1 MNKTIYDYFK
11 IEWKTLLIV
20 TITGI
25 IYNIGLVLVPLFE
38 GKLTGCLY
46 DILQKQAVF
55 SDMFK
60 LVILYLISIFTVQF
74 CRYLKRNY
82 VRVFANNTNKRMK
95 ETLFHNL
102 IYTSHK
108 TLIQE
113 GIGNILTKA
122 ISDVDDC
129 SEGMRKF
136 TTEIFDTGIALCAY
150 VCMLFYYDY
159 KIAFV
164 CIFFT
169 PFSYIFAEKMKGIIQ
184 KLTTKAKLSA
194 TQLNAVTLDRATNA
208 ITYRVYGRETHQQE
222 SYETYLSDYE
232 HTNILSSLPIVAL
245 PPLYKSISIFGIFFI
260 LYFGSQNIFQ
270 GTWNIAIFTT
280 YISCFMKMADKS
292 SKSAKLFNAVHKAQV
307 SYSRIQKYVQNEA
320 TALKNNPICI
330 HDLSVKDLSF
340 SYPNST
346 PLLNH
351 ISFDLHVGQI
361 IGITGPV
368 ACGKTTFGKLFLNE
382 WKYSGQIL
390 FNQKDLSSYAI
401 HDCISYLGH
410 EPQLFDDTIE
420 NNIALGDPIDVL
432 YYLKLVCMDE
442 EVQQMED
449 GVYTKI
455 GNSGMRLSGGQ
466 QQRVALARTLAHA
479 SSILILDDP
488 FSALDIHTEETIFQN
503 LKKLA
508 SDKIILLISH
518 RLHIFNQTN
527 QVLFINHTKGYVGT
541 HSDLLKTN
549 SEYKQLYTLQEGDQ
563 K

>member
-25 IYNIGLVLVPLFE
+25 IYNIGLILVPLFE

-55 SDMFK
+55 LDMVK
-60 LVILYLISIFTVQF
+60 LVILYLFSIFIVQF

-82 VRVFANNTNKRMK
+82 VRIFANNTNKRMK

-108 TLIQE
+108 SLLQE
-113 GIGNILTKA
+113 GIGNIMTKA

-159 KIAFV
+159 KIALL

-184 KLTTKAKLSA
+184 QATTKAKLSS
-194 TQLNAVTLDRATNA
+194 TTLNAVTLDRAQNA
-208 ITYRVYGRETHQQE
+208 ITYRVYGREAHQQE

-232 HTNILSSLPIVAL
+232 HKNIVSSLPIVAL

-260 LYFGSQNIFQ
+260 LYFGSQNIFH
-270 GTWNIAIFTT
+270 GTWDIAIFTT

-320 TALKNNPICI
+320 LPFQSHQINI
-330 HDLSVKDLSF
+330 HTLTVKDLSF
-340 SYPNST
+340 SYPDAK

-351 ISFDLHVGQI
+351 ISFNLTQGQI
-361 IGITGPV
+361 LGITGPV
-368 ACGKTTFGKLFLNE
+368 ACGKTTLGKLFLKE

-390 FNQKDLSSYAI
+390 FNDLDISNYTI
-401 HDCISYLGH
+401 YDCVSYLGH

-420 NNIALGDPIDVL
+420 NNIALGDSIDVM

-442 EVQQMED
+442 EVSQMED
-449 GVYTKI
+449 GIHTKI

-466 QQRVALARTLAHA
+466 QQRLALARTLAHA

-488 FSALDIHTEETIFQN
+488 FSALDIHTEEKIFQN
-503 LKKLA
+503 LKNE
-508 SDKIILLISH
+508 SNKIILLISH
-518 RLHIFNQTN
+518 RLHVFPQTS
-527 QVLFINHTKGYVGT
+527 QVLFINQTKGYVGT
-541 HSDLLKTN
+541 HHDLLQTN
-549 SEYKQLYTLQEGDQ
+549 IDYRQLYALQEGDQ

>member
-1 MNKTIYDYFK
+1 MNKTIIDYFK
-11 IEWKTLLIV
+11 EEWKTLIIV

-25 IYNIGLVLVPLFE
+25 IYNIGLILVPLFE

-55 SDMFK
+55 SDMLK
-60 LVILYLISIFTVQF
+60 LVVLYLISIFIIQF

-82 VRVFANNTNKRMK
+82 VRVFANNTNKKMK

-108 TLIQE
+108 ALTQE

-150 VCMLFYYDY
+150 VGMLFYYDY
-159 KIAFV
+159 KIALL

-169 PFSYIFAEKMKGIIQ
+169 PFSYIFAESMKKKIQ
-184 KLTTKAKLSA
+184 QLATKAKLSS
-194 TQLNAVTLDRATNA
+194 TSLNAVTLDRADNA
-208 ITYRVYGRETHQQE
+208 ITYRVYGRETQQE
-222 SYETYLSDYE
+222 SSYEKYLSDYE

-245 PPLYKSISIFGIFFI
+245 PPIYKSISIFGIFFI

-270 GTWNIAIFTT
+270 GSWNIAIFTT
-280 YISCFMKMADKS
+280 YISCFMKMAEKS

-307 SYSRIQKYVQNEA
+307 SYSRIQKYVQQEA
-320 TALKNNPICI
+320 PISI
-330 HDLSVKDLSF
+330 SHSTKIQTLNVNDVSF

-346 PLLNH
+346 QLLNH
-351 ISFDLHVGQI
+351 ISFDLKEGQI
-361 IGITGPV
+361 LGITGPI

-382 WKYSGQIL
+382 WKYEGKIL
-390 FNQKDLSSYAI
+390 LDNKELSNNNYDS
-401 HDCISYLGH
+401 ISYLGH
-410 EPQLFDDTIE
+410 DPELFDDTIE
-420 NNIALGDPIDVL
+420 NNIALGDSIDVMF
-432 YYLKLVCMDE
+432 YLKLVCMDE
-442 EVQQMED
+442 EVLQMKD
-449 GVYTKI
+449 GIHTKI

-479 SSILILDDP
+479 ASILVLDDP
-488 FSALDIHTEETIFQN
+488 FSALDTYTEETIFQN
-503 LKKLA
+503 LKRYY

-518 RLHIFNQTN
+518 RLHVFSQTSL
-527 QVLFINHTKGYVGT
+527 VLFINQTNGYLGT
-541 HSDLLKTN
+541 HEHLLKTN
-549 SEYKQLYTLQEGDQ
+549 SDYQQLYYLQEGDT